1 MAKTPD
7 QQRFDVHLFPV
18 VRLRVPGVEAE
29 SPQAAIEK
37 ALEQTDLHSRFAGDD
52 GEYAEELSHFLVDA
66 AGDEQYE
73 QSRWFHSRQTPLLA
87 NLSRLVLWRDRGQT
101 ETELHE
107 ILRDAREA
115 LAKSV

>member
-7 QQRFDVHLFPV
+7 RQRFDVHLFPV
-18 VRLRVPGVEAE
+18 VRLQVSGVEAG

-73 QSRWFHSRQTPLLA
+73 QSRWFYSKQTPLLA
-87 NLSRLVLWRDRGQT
+87 NLSRLVLWSEHDRP

-115 LAKSV
+115 LANSV